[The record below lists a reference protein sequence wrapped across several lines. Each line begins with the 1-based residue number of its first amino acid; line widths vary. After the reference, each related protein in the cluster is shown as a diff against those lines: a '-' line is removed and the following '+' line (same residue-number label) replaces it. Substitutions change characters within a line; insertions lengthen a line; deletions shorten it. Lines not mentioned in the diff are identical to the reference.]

1 MCRSVYLCSSRGGG
15 DLELILQGF
24 RGVKKLNKESH
35 NSNIKHHY
43 KNTKGFTLAEVLIT
57 LGIIAIVAA
66 MTMPSLIN
74 NYREKQFETAFK
86 RTNSQILQALNY
98 TVQQEYGIGDFKE
111 FKTFICGGLE
121 QFDPDKDKQNECLSK
136 IDNEMISFNQILN
149 QNLGVVGQ
157 ETITK
162 NSYKHKN
169 YGGTTFDYVNFCS
182 FSADKSPSKC
192 EIYYLKDGSAIFG
205 LSYNEGQFRLIFD
218 TNGPKRAPNRLGYDV
233 FEYEYPKWRD
243 SIDWCSRTG
252 SSWMIGL
259 GCYYFATRDINAE
272 DKNKGYWDSLY

>member
-1 MCRSVYLCSSRGGG
+1 
-15 DLELILQGF
+15 
-24 RGVKKLNKESH
+24 
-35 NSNIKHHY
+35 
-43 KNTKGFTLAEVLIT
+43 
-57 LGIIAIVAA
+57 

-98 TVQQEYGIGDFKE
+98 TVQQEYGIEDFKE
-111 FKTFICGGLE
+111 FKTFVCGDLA

-162 NSYKHKN
+162 NSYKLKN
-169 YGGTTFDYVNFCS
+169 YGGNTFDYVNFCS
-182 FSADKSPSKC
+182 LSADKTSLKC
-192 EIYYLKDGSAIFG
+192 SISYLKDGSAIFG
-205 LSYNEGQFRLIFD
+205 LSYSEGQFRLIFD
-218 TNGPKRAPNRLGYDV
+218 TNGPRRGPNRLGYDV

-243 SIDWCSRTG
+243 APVWCSRTG

-272 DKNKGYWDSLY
+272 DKTKGYWDSLY